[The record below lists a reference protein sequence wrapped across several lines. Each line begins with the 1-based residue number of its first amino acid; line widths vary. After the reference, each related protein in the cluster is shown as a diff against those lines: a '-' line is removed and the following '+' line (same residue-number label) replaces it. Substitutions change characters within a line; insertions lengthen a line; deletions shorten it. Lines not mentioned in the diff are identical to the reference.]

1 MKPFVCAA
9 ASKVL
14 MQQQT
19 KLEEQIS
26 SECRLLRL
34 ANDRMSAKL
43 YAASLDGLCNG
54 AGITLAVSTAA
65 SRSEGREDGR
75 ARGSSDGL
83 RAVLDVVTKWQGVMQ
98 KYGVKHREG
107 HAMAAK
113 KMTASIAEAVEE
125 AIEAASGGDS
135 NDTVDITS
143 RQQGQEELVQQL
155 DAAKKEAVEARKEA
169 EQAKKKATE
178 ARLEAE
184 ETAKKAVEEVKK
196 VKQKNSEANREAEEA
211 GKEAEQERRA
221 ANETRKEVEEA
232 RKEAEAKAKLEAEAT
247 ARKEAEEKARKEA
260 EEKAR
265 KEVEEAR
272 KEAEEAR
279 KEAEEASR
287 EVEEA
292 RKEAEEARKEAEE
305 ARKEAEEARKEA
317 EEARKEAEE
326 ARKEAGGSKMRVA
339 ELTEVVVERDRQMA
353 RLASVHREDV
363 RAVEV
368 RCKRGVQQTV
378 LGGSHAQA
386 AADAMMKGVG
396 ASEAL
401 EQALKAKE
409 VEHAKELANQRSA
422 HDAMVAS
429 KEAAHL
435 KSVAAVREE
444 NVRALESERD
454 SRRALEQKLG
464 RGGGIARMP
473 RTATSP
479 AVSLSGSINKELSE
493 SLFDPEGGTLSKPR
507 GWLGA
512 CFPACFRRERR
523 HSEDSAPSYHYLSSG
538 EGRQSS
544 TEEEVDEVMAN
555 AYEEL

>member
-279 KEAEEASR
+279 KE
-287 EVEEA
+287 VEEA
-292 RKEAEEARKEAEE
+292 RREVEE

-493 SLFDPEGGTLSKPR
+493 SLFDPEGGTPSKPR